1 MGISSITKQVT
12 VTEQATVN
20 PTQALEEVAFFTP
33 SGQQVTPGVILV
45 TAGAAIGTAAKTTT
59 SPVPPKNSMI
69 AVIFTNGNSAASPT
83 LNFNGAG
90 ATSILLGGTAP
101 TAAKAT
107 FAANGVGMFF
117 YDGTSLHQIG
127 HYS

>member
-1 MGISSITKQVT
+1 MGISNITKQVT

-69 AVIFTNGNSAASPT
+69 AVTFTNGNSAASPT

-101 TAAKAT
+101 AAIEAT

-127 HYS
+127 VYS